1 MRSYARAVA
10 GTLLSQSFDL
20 ETAAFEV
27 KYRLPS
33 QGATDLQ
40 SEIYVSSVYHY
51 PLGFSV
57 AFSPAA
63 CCSYAMLSPTVV
75 AIRCA
80 CASARAAG
88 ALTVGC
94 SHASGLQPG
103 SEVTVSVT
111 ARSKQHQ

>member
-1 MRSYARAVA
+1 MA

-20 ETAAFEV
+20 ETAGFEV

-57 AFSPAA
+57 TFSPGG

-80 CASARAAG
+80 CVRVPAGSRRADGWLQSRVGFG
-88 ALTVGC
+88 AWI
-94 SHASGLQPG
+94 
-103 SEVTVSVT
+103 
-111 ARSKQHQ
+111 